1 MGSIVLLAEALSI
14 SSLARLLD
22 IPEAVVDRRLDSLH
36 SVLSVP
42 SSTEHP
48 VHMFHLSFR
57 DFLIDP
63 RKCDS
68 TPFWVDDRTTHE
80 QIVFK
85 CLKLLSSGGHL

>member
-1 MGSIVLLAEALSI
+1 MTYAGDAAGLEIERLADRS
-14 SSLARLLD
+14 RT
-22 IPEAVVDRRLDSLH
+22 VD
-36 SVLSVP
+36 
-42 SSTEHP
+42 
-48 VHMFHLSFR
+48 F
-57 DFLIDP
+57 IDP